1 MGTVAIPAAPQRVA
15 ALDESYV
22 DAAIA
27 LDTNVVAYTDYR
39 GVHGGL
45 PAYLGPDARR
55 YAASAVD
62 LGPLTSPDLEKLVAS
77 RPDLIVSAKVR
88 HAQIYGQLTRIAPTV
103 FSVTT
108 GPTWQANIR
117 LLATALGKTTLA
129 ERKLADYHARARRI
143 GDEIRAKLGHNP
155 TVSTVRFAGEQT
167 VRLYSQNSFS
177 GSVITDTGLALSAA
191 SRTSDPTS
199 IDNDI
204 SAERILDLD
213 ADHIFV
219 SVYDDPQGT
228 ARRVQQQFAA
238 NPLWDRLSGAR
249 TTVDDLTW
257 MTAVGLQ
264 GANRILDDLART
276 FGVTP

>member
-1 MGTVAIPAAPQRVA
+1 MGAVTIPAAPRRVA

-45 PAYLGPDARR
+45 PAYLGTDARR
-55 YAASAVD
+55 YAADAVD

-103 FSVTT
+103 FSATT

-117 LLATALGKTTLA
+117 LLAAALGKTTLA

-143 GDEIRAKLGHNP
+143 GDEIRAKLGRNP
-155 TVSTVRFAGEQT
+155 TVSIVRFAGEQT

-177 GSVITDTGLALSAA
+177 GSVITDTGLTLSAA

-228 ARRVQQQFAA
+228 ARRVERQFAG